1 MLRTQL
7 GTCVCVLRSCTAT
20 TLSRVVRHKH
30 VKTRNPI
37 KKVRPLAI
45 VHKEPEDGIMF
56 RKVKLGTDDPSEP
69 YDEDVEDVLNRPE
82 EYYDRHQEELRW
94 QKRKAKKSIILR
106 KYFKV
111 PPETNLLTWAAKQQ
125 IHHLHTLDPEEWS
138 PERIAECFPISA
150 QGARKLL
157 KTQFLEATPE
167 RIREHDLGV
176 SLKWKAL
183 KEGRF
188 DDGISPVTRQLYLEG
203 KLSEDH
209 SYGNSSLPT
218 PPPTDATS
226 RQLCVQS
233 RYNRKP
239 GEFSRLISG
248 YLHLKD
254 KEEASD
260 ADVPKREMPYEDRH
274 LKDLESATTLKS
286 LKRHGSHV
294 RFQEYKD
301 AALERIGSD
310 PEIEG
315 EWSKWLQER
324 GVNPQASEDVVD
336 VPHAEAFVES
346 SAPVSEIQ
354 PGSVDEMFE
363 IYRDRTLERTLPEN
377 ARKDLEYPL
386 TGEAPFERQIKIP
399 PRLKKKNAASMYR
412 VGKCYYDEDG
422 EILFKVP

>member
-1 MLRTQL
+1 
-7 GTCVCVLRSCTAT
+7 
-20 TLSRVVRHKH
+20 
-30 VKTRNPI
+30 
-37 KKVRPLAI
+37 
-45 VHKEPEDGIMF
+45 MF

-82 EYYDRHQEELRW
+82 EYYDRHQD
-94 QKRKAKKSIILR
+94 IILR

-203 KLSEDH
+203 KL
-209 SYGNSSLPT
+209 N
-218 PPPTDATS
+218 ATS
-226 RQLCVQS
+226 RQLRVQS

-248 YLHLKD
+248 YLHLKN

-363 IYRDRTLERTLPEN
+363 IYRDRTLDRTLPEN